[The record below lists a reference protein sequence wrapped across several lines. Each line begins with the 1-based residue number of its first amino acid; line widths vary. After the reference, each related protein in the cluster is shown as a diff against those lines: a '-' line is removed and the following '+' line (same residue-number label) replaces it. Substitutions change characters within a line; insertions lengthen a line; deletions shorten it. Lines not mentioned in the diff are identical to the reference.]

1 MKINEEN
8 LTKLIIIPLSLTLL
22 VLLTSSIVSIY
33 WFQRVHLN
41 EDVEERLE
49 EIEQLF
55 QMKLDEDAKALE
67 SQINLLQLDKKIQDA
82 YLAKDRKALL
92 RHALP
97 FFKILNPKYQVTH
110 FYFID
115 LDKVCLLRVHNPPR
129 YGDTIPRFTLA
140 EAMRKDAPVY
150 GIELGKFG
158 TFTLRVVYPWR
169 VDGELIGYIE
179 LGKEIE
185 HITVALKKIIN
196 VELFFAVDKS
206 YLNRADWQE
215 GLKMMGR
222 TGDWAQFPH
231 VVIIDKTMPAMP
243 PELKESLDRPSLHA
257 KHDYLAAI
265 LQVSVGDRR
274 YRGGFVPLIDA
285 GKRKL
290 GEIIVLND
298 VSEQETALKTLSV
311 FLITISV
318 VIGGALLGFFYLFI
332 GGIES
337 KLIKAHH
344 DLIAAEQTKNKLGLE
359 KIQQQREFL
368 QVVIDSL
375 DHPFYIINANNYQ
388 IDIANSA
395 TSSLGLWPK
404 VTCHA
409 LTHNSSEPC
418 TGANDPCPLK
428 EIRNTKKS
436 VVVEHIHLDTNGNTL
451 YVEIHGFPIF
461 DQQGNLTHI
470 IEYSLDIA
478 ERKRAE
484 QEIARLNERLKAEN
498 LRMSAE
504 LDVTRRLQQ
513 MLLPK
518 PHELN
523 QINGLEIADFLEAAE
538 EVGGDYY
545 DVLVHDGRVRIGI
558 GDVTGHGLE
567 SGVLAIMVQTAVRTL
582 LESQET
588 DMVRM
593 LNIINRTIYDNVQRM
608 NSDKNLTLALLDYHN
623 GQIILSGQHE
633 EMIVVRQGK
642 VELIDTIDLGFPIG
656 LEPDIADFT
665 AVTKVTLNPGDV
677 VVLYTDGITEAENSD
692 GKLYGLE
699 RLCEMISQNW
709 QTSADEIRQVV
720 IDDVREYIGQH
731 KVFDDITLLILKQK

>member
-1 MKINEEN
+1 MKTNEQN
-8 LTKLIIIPLSLTLL
+8 ITKRILIPLGLTLL
-22 VLLTSSIVSIY
+22 ILLTTSIVSIY
-33 WFQRVHLN
+33 WLQRLHLN
-41 EDVEERLE
+41 EEVEEHLKE
-49 EIEQLF
+49 VEQLF
-55 QMKLDEDAKALE
+55 QMKLDEEAKALL
-67 SQINLLQLDKKIQDA
+67 SQINLLQMNKELQNA
-82 YLAKDRKALL
+82 YRTKDRETLL
-92 RHALP
+92 RHAMP
-97 FFKILNPKYQVTH
+97 FFQTIHAKYQVTH
-110 FYFID
+110 FYFIE
-115 LDKVCLLRVHNPPR
+115 LDKVCFLRVHNPPR

-140 EAMRKDAPVY
+140 DAIRQDTPVY

-158 TFTLRVVYPWR
+158 TFTLRVVSPWR
-169 VDGELIGYIE
+169 VDGELIGYLE

-185 HITVALKKIIN
+185 HLTVALKKILN
-196 VELFFAVDKS
+196 VELFFTIDKS

-222 TGDWAQFPH
+222 TGDWAQFRH
-231 VVIIDKTMPAMP
+231 VVVIDKTMPAIP
-243 PELKESLDRPSLHA
+243 PELKESLDKPSLQA

-265 LQVSVGDRR
+265 LQLSVGDKQ

-285 GKRKL
+285 GNRKL

-298 VSEQETALKTLSV
+298 VSEQETALRTLSII
-311 FLITISV
+311 LITISV
-318 VIGGALLGFFYLFI
+318 IIGGALLGFFYLFI
-332 GGIES
+332 GCIES
-337 KLIKAHH
+337 KLIKVHT
-344 DLIAAEQTKNKLGLE
+344 DLIAAEKSQNKLAKE
-359 KIQQQREFL
+359 KIQQQTEFL
-368 QVVIDSL
+368 RIVIDSL

-395 TSSLGLWPK
+395 TSSLGLWPSA
-404 VTCHA
+404 TCHA
-409 LTHNSSEPC
+409 LTHNRSEPC
-418 TGANDPCPLK
+418 TGANEPCPLK
-428 EIRNTKKS
+428 EIRNTKKP
-436 VVVEHIHLDTNGNTL
+436 VVVEHIHFDKAGNPRHFE
-451 YVEIHGFPIF
+451 VHGFPIF
-461 DQQGNLTHI
+461 DQQGNITQM
-470 IEYSLDIA
+470 IEYSLDIT

-523 QINGLEIADFLEAAE
+523 QINGLEIADFLQAAE

-582 LESQET
+582 LDSHET
-588 DMVRM
+588 DLVKI
-593 LNIINRTIYDNVQRM
+593 LNTINRTIYDNVQRM
-608 NSDKNLTLALLDYHN
+608 NSDKNLTLALLDYHH

-642 VELIDTIDLGFPIG
+642 VERIDTIDLGFPIG
-656 LEPDIADFT
+656 LEPDIVNFT
-665 AVTKVTLNPGDV
+665 AITKVTLNPGDV

-692 GKLYGLE
+692 GKLYRLE
-699 RLCEMISQNW
+699 RLCEIIRQNW
-709 QTSADEIRQVV
+709 QKSAEEIRQAV
-720 IDDVREYIGQH
+720 IDDVRQYIGQH
-731 KVFDDITLLILKQK
+731 KVFDDITLLVLKQK